1 MKLLP
6 QFVSYKAQILKLW
19 SVRFQILTAIVT
31 TYVLLQPS
39 IDASLSTIFGV
50 TLSGLLHSLAGE
62 RWFAW
67 FVLLSVAATIVSRV
81 IKQAVTDTPDQP
93 K

>member
-1 MKLLP
+1 MKFQLVDYWR
-6 QFVSYKAQILKLW
+6 QAAKLY
-19 SVRFQILTAIVT
+19 SMRFQILTGIVT

-50 TLSGLLHSLAGE
+50 TLSGLLHGLAGE

-67 FVLLSVAATIVSRV
+67 FVLVSVAATIVSRV
-81 IKQAVTDTPDQP
+81 IKQAVTDTTDQP